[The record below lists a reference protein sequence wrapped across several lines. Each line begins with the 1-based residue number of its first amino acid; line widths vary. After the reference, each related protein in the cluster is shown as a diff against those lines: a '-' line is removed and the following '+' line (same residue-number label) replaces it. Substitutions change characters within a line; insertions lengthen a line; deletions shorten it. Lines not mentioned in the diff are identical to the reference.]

1 MLTASKPTVVAE
13 WSLDS
18 EALEGLVV
26 AGQRGNREAQRRI
39 YELCQQRVFRLLVRM
54 VGINDAEDVLQQVF
68 LKVFRTLGQ
77 FNGQSRFE
85 TWLYR
90 VAVNESLQHLRKLRR
105 RSWVSLDC
113 DCMDSAPGH
122 ERELDYKELLERAL
136 SRLATDLR
144 VLFVL
149 REIEGQSYE
158 EIAEALRIPEGTVAS
173 RLCRARQLLKQQL
186 TEMGWES

>member
-1 MLTASKPTVVAE
+1 MLTASKPMVVAE

-26 AGQRGNREAQRRI
+26 AGQRGSREAQRRI

-77 FNGQSRFE
+77 FKGQSRFE

-113 DCMDSAPGH
+113 DFMDSAPGH
-122 ERELDYKELLERAL
+122 ECELDYKELLERGL
-136 SRLATDLR
+136 SRLAADLR

-186 TEMGWES
+186 IEMGWES